1 MGPIERKERERLE
14 LRGKILDAARL
25 LFVEQGYEAV
35 TMRTIAQAVEYS
47 PRTLY
52 LHFKDKDE
60 LIRELCTEDFRVLG
74 EAFAK
79 FMAIEDPLDRLR
91 ASGLAYA
98 EFAQSFP
105 NHYRLMFMTSNPV
118 HEDPSS
124 VEWHGNPEA
133 DAYAFVRACAAEA
146 QAKGLL
152 RPGWEDP
159 DLAAQVIWGALHG
172 VVALHLTHHDDPF
185 LVWRDFSARVEGV
198 IRVIQDG
205 IRAEPPSAP
214 QQKPRKR

>member
-14 LRGKILDAARL
+14 LRRKILDAARS
-25 LFVEQGYEAV
+25 LFAEQGFEAV
-35 TMRTIAQAVEYS
+35 TMRTVAHEVEYS

-52 LHFKDKDE
+52 LHFKDKEE
-60 LIRELCTEDFRVLG
+60 LFRELCLEDFRILG
-74 EAFAK
+74 DAFGK
-79 FMAIEDPLDRLR
+79 LMAIADPFDRLR

-98 EFAQSFP
+98 EFAQTYP
-105 NHYRLMFMTSNPV
+105 NHYRLMFMAPKPV
-118 HEDPSS
+118 HQDPAE
-124 VEWHGNPEA
+124 VEWKGNPEA
-133 DAYAFVRACAAEA
+133 DAYAFVRACAQEA

-172 VVALHLTHHDDPF
+172 VIALHLTHGDDPF
-185 LVWRDFSARVEGV
+185 VPWREFSSRVDSV

-205 IRAEPPSAP
+205 LRADPPPKARAA
-214 QQKPRKR
+214 RKA